1 VNRDPIESGET
12 PPAALPLSKSW
23 GTIVAPALFSAA
35 LGAIAVVGGHR
46 LAGSAVIDL
55 GPTDAGYVHGFR
67 EIERDDAT
75 YFRWSSGPSSQ
86 IVAPLRFCGPGTLR
100 LRARR
105 HFEDAALLTVSLN
118 GTVLG
123 QRAVKALTDRPYET
137 LEFQVPK
144 VTCTSNASILLETLV
159 TNNRPLGVAIDW
171 AEIRSETGFF
181 PDGRAVIAGAVFAG
195 VAAAALSLAGGGSAT
210 ALGVGATLAALAA
223 LACAWLPIAA
233 ERMLRGGALALIVVL
248 LLVAVLSRHSMWQTL
263 SIQNRQLILAI
274 TIATL
279 VSRAAFLHPQV
290 FYPDFRVHALVQ
302 QTFSRLGLTAFL
314 DQLFEIQ
321 YARSLGLQQIEEKWY
336 PFPYPPG
343 FYALAE
349 AVSKAFGLDSL
360 DAVQV
365 SAVISASL
373 IPILTAA
380 VGLFLG
386 LGEGTCVGAAFFVAF
401 QPLLLRRM
409 ALGYFPGLA
418 GQVFDALG
426 LLVLIG
432 AVRQIR
438 DQGRN
443 LALLGL
449 TLVGAFLV
457 YTQSIANFGLLIA
470 VLMIV
475 SLARRAPPSGSV
487 VRVAVVAFVA
497 LLASGA
503 IFYARYLPVFQ
514 NIAGHQP
521 QPESVVL
528 ERLDQIRQAQ
538 NRIAMVEDD
547 DSNDPYSGPTTDLT
561 RGFLRLGSRLWRFYG
576 PFVFTLVLG
585 AWALWRELDPT
596 SRSLA
601 LAWSSVALSISLLA
615 AGLASPNG
623 FQHLKDLEFTAP
635 LAALAFGSLATAAGT
650 SRPILG
656 KVFVG
661 AWLAFAAHAFAVEFG
676 DRLLPLAG
684 L

>member
-12 PPAALPLSKSW
+12 PPAALPPRKSW
-23 GTIVAPALFSAA
+23 GTIVAPALFSTA
-35 LGAIAVVGGHR
+35 LGAIAVFGGHR

-55 GPTDAGYVHGFR
+55 GPTDARYVHGFR
-67 EIERDDAT
+67 EIERDGAT
-75 YFRWSSGPSSQ
+75 YFRWSSVPSSQ
-86 IVAPLRFCGPGTLR
+86 IVAPLRFCGPGSLR

-105 HFEDAALLTVSLN
+105 HFEDPALLTVALN

-123 QRAVKALTDRPYET
+123 QRAVRALVDRPYEI

-144 VTCTSNASILLETLV
+144 ITCTSNASILLEAIV

-181 PDGRAVIAGAVFAG
+181 PHSDAVVAGALFAG
-195 VAAAALSLAGGGSAT
+195 LATAALSLAGGGSAM
-210 ALGVGATLAALAA
+210 AFGVGTTLAALAA
-223 LACAWLPIAA
+223 FACVWLPIAA
-233 ERMLRGGALALIVVL
+233 ERILRGGTLALIVLL
-248 LLVAVLSRHSMWQTL
+248 LLVAVLSRQSIWQAL
-263 SIQNRQLILAI
+263 SIRNRQLILAI

-290 FYPDFRVHALVQ
+290 FYPDYRVHALVQ

-321 YARSLGLQQIEEKWY
+321 YARSLGLQQIEGEWY

-343 FYALAE
+343 FYVLAE
-349 AVSKAFGLDSL
+349 AVSKGLGLDSL

-373 IPILTAA
+373 LPILTAA
-380 VGLFLG
+380 LGLSLG
-386 LGEGTCVGAAFFVAF
+386 LGEGTCVAAAFFVAF

-438 DQGRN
+438 DRGRS
-443 LALLGL
+443 LVLLGL
-449 TLVGAFLV
+449 TLVVAFLV

-470 VLMIV
+470 VLLLV
-475 SLARRAPPSGSV
+475 ALVRRAPSSGSV

-497 LLASGA
+497 LLASIA
-503 IFYARYLPVFQ
+503 IFYARYVPVFQ
-514 NIAGHQP
+514 NVASHQP
-521 QPESVVL
+521 QPESVLL

-547 DSNDPYSGPTTDLT
+547 DSSDPYSGPTTNLT

-585 AWALWRELDPT
+585 AWALWRELDPS

-635 LAALAFGSLATAAGT
+635 LAGLALGSLAAAAAT
-650 SRPILG
+650 SRPVLAKG
-656 KVFVG
+656 FVG
-661 AWLAFAAHAFAVEFG
+661 AWCAFAAYALAVEFG

-684 L
+684 F